1 MPLPFLADPQN
12 ESLFNT
18 QCNRCAIAPRSSELS
33 AAQSIASPAH
43 ITTQLTAAT
52 SRSAQPRLCFT
63 ENPEDLSSPAQG
75 QPRPGSPQLYTLVS
89 CVKQL
94 QEAGTQ
100 YKRPRSVV
108 RLRSPSRAAGRP
120 LLLRGTSS
128 RSATAADIAPD
139 TCRKASS
146 ATRPPSIATRPR
158 LLQPAPPLGLT
169 RRKNST
175 RFRRCMSL
183 DCSATRIKDPG
194 DEQRPGTRSNLVEHA
209 LQDS

>member
-75 QPRPGSPQLYTLVS
+75 QPRPGSPQPYTLVS

-94 QEAGTQ
+94 QVAGTQ

-108 RLRSPSRAAGRP
+108 PLHSPSRAAGRP

-158 LLQPAPPLGLT
+158 LLQPAP
-169 RRKNST
+169 RKNST

-194 DEQRPGTRSNLVEHA
+194 SEQRPGTRSNLVEHA